1 MSKALLL
8 GGAGGL
14 LLLVYP
20 TPAHAYLDL
29 GTGSMV
35 LQAAVAG
42 LMAGLFTLKIYWR
55 KLRGRLGFGP
65 SEPPTHRDDDS
76 ASEVERG
83 PDR

>member
-1 MSKALLL
+1 
-8 GGAGGL
+8 
-14 LLLVYP
+14 LVLVWP

-35 LQAAVAG
+35 LQVAVAS

-55 KLRGRLGFGP
+55 KLRERLGLGP
-65 SEPPTHRDDDS
+65 SEPPIHRDDDS

-83 PDR
+83 ADR